1 VFEIDER
8 TFEACVL
15 ERSRT
20 LPVVV
25 VFTSDAAPLC
35 RLAEAVVEEEIAR
48 RGDAVVLERVDAD
61 RAGAIAARLRILVLP
76 TFVAFQ
82 HGERAGALV
91 GARPREAVASFLDA
105 LRAPSGAQGL
115 VEELRAEREWT
126 DVVAALDE
134 LDYADAL
141 EALLARAA
149 RGDRAERERVRRLM
163 LSLFAEL
170 GDDHPLSV
178 RYRRLLAA
186 TLY

>member
-1 VFEIDER
+1 
-8 TFEACVL
+8 
-15 ERSRT
+15 
-20 LPVVV
+20 V

-35 RLAEAVVEEEIAR
+35 RLAEAVVEEEIAG
-48 RGDAVVLERVDAD
+48 RGHAIVLERVDAD
-61 RAGAIAARLRILVLP
+61 RAREMAGRYRVLMLP
-76 TFVAFQ
+76 TFVAFR
-82 HGERAGALV
+82 HGKRVGALV

-105 LRAPSGAQGL
+105 LRAPSGALGL
-115 VEELRAEREWT
+115 VEELRAEREWP

-134 LDYADAL
+134 LDYADAF

-149 RGDRAERERVRRLM
+149 RGDRVERERVRRLM

-170 GDDHPLSV
+170 GDNHPLSV